1 MLRKNGVSISND
13 EVISL
18 VFMDLD
24 QMGVPKPRHSMDDS
38 EVSDYNEY
46 KTSSPS
52 AMSRQQTDHSSN
64 LLNKSS
70 TQAECL
76 FHR

>member
-1 MLRKNGVSISND
+1 MNEMLRKNGVSISND

-24 QMGVPKPRHSMDDS
+24 QMRARKPRDSMDESEISDS
-38 EVSDYNEY
+38 HEC

-52 AMSRQQTDHSSN
+52 TISRQRTDH
-64 LLNKSS
+64 
-70 TQAECL
+70 
-76 FHR
+76 